1 MTVELERLMR
11 LISET
16 VLQGGPK
23 GPAHP
28 PVYPTD
34 IDINLTRPSSFTAGQ
49 PYGAFARL
57 RAEAPVY
64 WHEET
69 YEGEPGFWAVTRHAD
84 VMAVNGDPETFS
96 SQRGGILMAHGTP
109 EARHPL
115 LFRASM
121 DAMINMDAP
130 WHLQLRREH
139 MPYFTPRYLADLRAR
154 VDAEVDRLLDAMA
167 PLGQCDLVE
176 QLSSR
181 LPLFTLCEILGVP
194 PEDRPQFLQWMHYL
208 ELAGNLA
215 SEQTEPA
222 PPTLELMQFIQAFND
237 NLEAMFAYGRRM
249 LHARRAEP
257 KADLMSAIAAAKLDG
272 EHLADEYLDG
282 SWLLIVFA
290 GNDTTRNTI
299 SGALKLLTEFPDQ
312 KAKLIARPELMRGA
326 ADEFIRM
333 VSPVIYMRRTA
344 TRETELA
351 GQRIGEGEKVIM
363 YYGAA
368 NRDETVFADP
378 DRLDVERANADRHI
392 AFGYGPHV
400 CLGKRVAQLQLESVY
415 TRLLKRFPDIAWTGT
430 IDIAPNN
437 FVHAIRSL
445 PVRFTPERKA
455 A

>member
-1 MTVELERLMR
+1 MQ

-16 VLQGGPK
+16 VVQGGPK
-23 GPAHP
+23 GPRHP
-28 PVYPTD
+28 PVYPTG
-34 IDINLTRPSSFTAGQ
+34 LTDALVDPRVFTGGQ
-49 PYGAFARL
+49 PWSVFKRL
-57 RAEAPVY
+57 RDDAPVY
-64 WHEET
+64 WHEEPFPS
-69 YEGEPGFWAVTRHAD
+69 EPGFWAVTRYAD
-84 VMAVNGDPETFS
+84 VMRVNGDPATFS

-109 EARHPL
+109 ETRHPL

-139 MPYFTPRYLADLRAR
+139 MPYFTPRYLAELRTK
-154 VDAEVDRLLDAMA
+154 VEAEVDRLLDAMA
-167 PLGQCDLVE
+167 PSGGGDLVE
-176 QLSSR
+176 HLSSR

-194 PEDRPQFLQWMHYL
+194 PEDRPRFLSWMHYL

-215 SEQTEPA
+215 QERAGGGELQPS
-222 PPTLELMQFIQAFND
+222 LELMQFIQAFNE
-237 NLEAMFAYGRRM
+237 NVEEMFEYGRRM

-257 KADLMSAIAAAKLDG
+257 KNDLMSAIARAQVDG
-272 EHLADEYLDG
+272 ELLSDEYLDG

-299 SGALKLLTEFPDQ
+299 SGALKLLTEFPEE
-312 KAKLIARPELMRGA
+312 KAKLIARPELLKNA

-344 TRETELA
+344 LQDAEVN
-351 GQRIGEGEKVIM
+351 GQRIAEGEKVIM

-368 NRDETVFADP
+368 NRDERVFADP
-378 DRLDVERANADRHI
+378 DRLDVERANAGKHI

-400 CLGKRVAQLQLESVY
+400 CLGQRVANLQLEAVY
-415 TRLLKRFPDIAWTGT
+415 GRLLARFPDIEWTGE

-437 FVHAIRSL
+437 FVHAIRKL
-445 PVRFTPERKA
+445 GVRFTPERKA